1 MKNYFNTFLYSFR
14 LVNPVRL
21 VVLGYMSY
29 IFIGFLLLCLPF
41 MHKSFVS
48 ILDNL
53 FIATSAVSTT
63 GLTTVA
69 VGNEYSFWGQLV
81 ILALIQL
88 GGIGYMTFS
97 SFVIL
102 STKKYLDDRS
112 KTIAQTVFS
121 IPKNFKIEKF
131 IVSVMSFCI
140 VVEIIGAIGLF
151 LVFSNAGIT
160 NPLWNAIFHSVSAFC
175 TAGFSLFSNSFEGLA
190 NNFALN
196 AIISALSM
204 IGAMGFIVC
213 VDVWRL
219 FCGKIK
225 HVTLTTKVIIT
236 MTFWLFV
243 TGGFLMFLSE
253 TYGGNVVAE
262 NRLLFSF
269 FQSMT
274 ALTTVGFNTI
284 TISTMSKS
292 AIMLLCILMII
303 GASPAGTGGGLKT
316 TTISAIWGLMKSAI
330 KGSKDVKIWGA
341 TLPEDRVRTAVA
353 TLSFYISTLVI
364 GTYLLTLTQNGDF
377 ISIFFESASAL
388 GTVGLSLG
396 LTTALTDLGKIII
409 ILMMYI
415 GRVGPLTFGMALY
428 VKPEIIFD
436 DEKSDLAV

>member
-1 MKNYFNTFLYSFR
+1 MKDYFNAFLYR
-14 LVNPVRL
+14 LRTANPVRL

-29 IFIGFLLLCLPF
+29 IFIGFILLCMPF
-41 MHKSFVS
+41 MHKNFVPV
-48 ILDNL
+48 LDNL

-63 GLTTVA
+63 GLTTVT
-69 VGNEYSFWGQLV
+69 VNNDYNFWGQLV

-112 KTIAQTVFS
+112 KNIAQTVFS

-131 IVSVMSFCI
+131 ILSVISFSII
-140 VVEIIGAIGLF
+140 VELMGAVGLF
-151 LVFSNAGIT
+151 FVFLNAGIA

-175 TAGFSLFSNSFEGLA
+175 TAGFSLFPNSFEGLA
-190 NNFALN
+190 NNFGLN
-196 AIISALSM
+196 AIVSALSIM
-204 IGAMGFIVC
+204 GAMGFIVC

-219 FCGKIK
+219 IRGKIK

-243 TGGFLMFLSE
+243 IGGFLMFLSE
-253 TYGGNVVAE
+253 SYGGGVATE

-274 ALTTVGFNTI
+274 ALTTVGFNTV

-303 GASPAGTGGGLKT
+303 GASPSGTGGGLKT
-316 TTISAIWGLMKSAI
+316 TTFSAIWGLMKSAV
-330 KGSKDVKIWGA
+330 KGSKEVKIWGA
-341 TLPEDRVRTAVA
+341 TVPEDRVRTAVA

-364 GTYLLTLTQNGDF
+364 GTYLLTLTEDGTF
-377 ISIFFESASAL
+377 IQIFFESASAL

-396 LTTALTDLGKIII
+396 ITTALTALGKLVI

-436 DEKSDLAV
+436 DEKNDLAV

>member
-1 MKNYFNTFLYSFR
+1 MKDYFNQFLYR
-14 LVNPVRL
+14 LRTANPVRL

-29 IFIGFLLLCLPF
+29 IFIGFVLLCLPF
-41 MHKSFVS
+41 MHKNFVTV
-48 ILDNL
+48 LDNL

-63 GLTTVA
+63 GLTTVT
-69 VGNEYSFWGQLV
+69 VSNDYNFWGQLV

-102 STKKYLDDRS
+102 STKKYLDDRT
-112 KTIAQTVFS
+112 KNIAQTVFS

-131 IVSVMSFCI
+131 ILSVISFSII
-140 VVEIIGAIGLF
+140 VELMGAVGLF
-151 LVFSNAGIT
+151 FVFLKAGIT
-160 NPLWNAIFHSVSAFC
+160 NPLWNAVFHSVSAFC
-175 TAGFSLFSNSFEGLA
+175 TAGFSLFPNSFEGLA
-190 NNFALN
+190 NNFGLN
-196 AIISALSM
+196 AIISVLSIM
-204 IGAMGFIVC
+204 GAMGFIVC

-219 FCGKIK
+219 IRGKIK
-225 HVTLTTKVIIT
+225 HVTLTTKVIMT
-236 MTFWLFV
+236 LTFWLFV
-243 TGGFLMFLSE
+243 IGGVLMFLSE
-253 TYGGNVVAE
+253 TYGGGIAPE
-262 NRLLFSF
+262 NRMLFSL

-303 GASPAGTGGGLKT
+303 GASPSGTGGGLKT
-316 TTISAIWGLMKSAI
+316 TTFSAIWGLMKSAV
-330 KGSKDVKIWGA
+330 KGSKEVKIWGA
-341 TLPEDRVRTAVA
+341 TVPEDRVRTAVA

-364 GTYLLTLTQNGDF
+364 GTYLLTLTENGTF
-377 ISIFFESASAL
+377 IEIFFESASAL

-396 LTTALTDLGKIII
+396 ITTALTALGKLVI

>member
-1 MKNYFNTFLYSFR
+1 
-14 LVNPVRL
+14 
-21 VVLGYMSY
+21 MSY
-29 IFIGFLLLCLPF
+29 IFIGFVLLCLPF
-41 MHKSFVS
+41 MHKNFVPV
-48 ILDNL
+48 LDNL

-63 GLTTVA
+63 GLTTVT
-69 VGNEYSFWGQLV
+69 VSSDYNFWGQLV
-81 ILALIQL
+81 ILTLIQL

-102 STKKYLDDRS
+102 STKKYLDDRT

-131 IVSVMSFCI
+131 IVSVMSFCVI
-140 VVEIIGAIGLF
+140 VEIAGAIGLF
-151 LVFSNAGIT
+151 FVFRNAGIT

-190 NNFALN
+190 NNFGLN
-196 AIISALSM
+196 AIISALSIM
-204 IGAMGFIVC
+204 GAMGFIVC

-219 FCGKIK
+219 IRGKIK

-243 TGGFLMFLSE
+243 IGGFLMFLSE
-253 TYGGNVVAE
+253 TYGGGIATE
-262 NRLLFSF
+262 NRLLLSF

-274 ALTTVGFNTI
+274 ALTTVGFNTV

-303 GASPAGTGGGLKT
+303 GASPSGTGGGLKT
-316 TTISAIWGLMKSAI
+316 TTFSAIWGLMKSAV
-330 KGSKDVKIWGA
+330 KGNKDVKIWGA
-341 TLPEDRVRTAVA
+341 TVPEDRVRTAVA
-353 TLSFYISTLVI
+353 TLSFYISALVI
-364 GTYLLTLTQNGDF
+364 GTYLLTLTESGTF
-377 ISIFFESASAL
+377 IAIFFESASAL

-396 LTTALTDLGKIII
+396 LTTTLTALGKLVI

-436 DEKSDLAV
+436 DEKTDLAV